1 MINTL
6 ILKYGEVVSVN
17 GNATKAVVDEDRTSS
32 YKQEAGFQVF
42 TGLRTCTLLI
52 REVLHDTDIIKV
64 QGVDFRV
71 FETEAIRK
79 KGTQVY
85 SEAIVFED
93 DFKHDI
99 KIFKE
104 FLETKGVNL
113 PKQGTE
119 TSLDF
124 KARVRTFTGN
134 ESLSYARYGKS
145 IPSHA
150 FTISPAETNKI
161 VPTDKILF
169 GTRNFEILG
178 IQNIDEAGRYLILDA
193 VENLK

>member
-32 YKQEAGFQVF
+32 YKSEAGFSVF

-71 FETEAIRK
+71 FKTEAIRK

-85 SEAIVFED
+85 SESLIFED

-113 PKQGTE
+113 PKQGTA

-124 KARVRTFTGN
+124 KARIRTLTGN

-150 FTISPAETNKI
+150 FTISPAGTNKI